1 MNPQALS
8 LLYNFHL
15 EGVSRFEGIAFY
27 DDSLAAPSSGWPWA
41 GAVRIYRS
49 GDPTGDFSTP
59 CLGALRGDPAGEKC
73 KSSRYCWHLGCIL
86 PRVPAI
92 PVRTGWDGAGQVL
105 GRREQVCGESCDTFA
120 PLIGAAN
127 VTSASGIE
135 FPFGPR
141 LKLDDETW
149 ERGASSISHERLKAV
164 GGAAL
169 VHVDA
174 WKMGSA
180 DG

>member
-1 MNPQALS
+1 M
-8 LLYNFHL
+8 
-15 EGVSRFEGIAFY
+15 SRFEGIAFY

-49 GDPTGDFSTP
+49 GNPAGDFSTP

-73 KSSRYCWHLGCIL
+73 
-86 PRVPAI
+86 
-92 PVRTGWDGAGQVL
+92 WDGAGQVL

-149 ERGASSISHERLKAV
+149 ERGASPISHERRPAWLRPRFHFIHPKRSHPNV
-164 GGAAL
+164 RAAL
-169 VHVDA
+169 HAAASRVL
-174 WKMGSA
+174 
-180 DG
+180 